1 MSYIVGMKFRIINL
15 TDGSQK
21 DCSFQDLSKCLSS
34 NCVILRVKEEGFQSI
49 GLVTHQTLVFFAV
62 EFAHYALQ
70 NYAKKKSPEAEICI
84 SLVRK
89 WIEDDTSVSNEELR
103 AAYAAAYSAA
113 NAAYAAAD
121 AAYYAADAAAAAA
134 NAANAAGSARS
145 ATYAHAH
152 AAYAANA
159 AADAAA
165 ATTYAATAAAAAAGK
180 NKLDEQN
187 RQATFILNFFGTE

>member
-1 MSYIVGMKFRIINL
+1 MSYIVGMKFRIIKL
-15 TDGSQK
+15 SDGSQK
-21 DCSFQDLSKCLSS
+21 DCSFEDLSKCLSS
-34 NCVILRVKEEGFQSI
+34 NCIILRVKEEGFQSI
-49 GLVTHQTLVFFAV
+49 GLVSHQTLVFFAV

-145 ATYAHAH
+145 ATYAT
-152 AAYAANA
+152 YATYAT
-159 AADAAA
+159 ADAAA

-187 RQATFILNFFGTE
+187 RQGTFILNFFGTE